1 MGKEFAEMPKDR
13 KQDQARRMEG
23 SLRKFE
29 ASGDLGPIE
38 DRNEYESRINH
49 LPVEERELAL
59 ESARFADLCHYFSQ
73 QNVDLP
79 PQVVDEVGHVSE
91 LAVVDRIDAMKRLNQ
106 LLMEYLNDVGQDPQ
120 IRQ

>member
-1 MGKEFAEMPKDR
+1 MPKDR

-23 SLRKFE
+23 ALRKFE

-38 DRNEYESRINH
+38 DRNEYLSRINH
-49 LPVEERELAL
+49 LPAEKRELAL

-73 QNVDLP
+73 QKRDLP
-79 PQVVDEVGHVSE
+79 PQVVDGIGRASK
-91 LAVVDRIDAMKRLNQ
+91 LAGAERIDAMKRFNQ
-106 LLMEYLNDVGQDPQ
+106 TLVEHLNDVGQDPQ